1 MNYIAKYSYYAAENV
16 PKYQILFADRIY
28 QIKYTAVYIIHRSTD
43 SKFYVYT
50 ALPRW
55 RTMHELSYFYFI
67 KVKFKTKCA
76 DIVKRERHD
85 FIIVDILK
93 WQWPQQWYWR
103 KYFKIK
109 HKSSNVRWK
118 FVNQFSISKQEKLLI
133 YINHSLHMCCSK
145 STFEYSTFLH
155 DISVFSFYLYTHF
168 NQSSGQSYITHM
180 FQPIHRIILALKQT
194 PACTC
199 YCLIVVWW
207 LIWVSISCMVP
218 IFAYIGANWYDTLAN
233 VL

>member
-85 FIIVDILK
+85 FIIFDILK

-118 FVNQFSISKQEKLLI
+118 FVNQFSISKQEKLLYMLYVLLTAHYMCVVQNRHLNTVRFCMI
-133 YINHSLHMCCSK
+133 FLCSAFTYIHILTNLADNHTLHIC
-145 STFEYSTFLH
+145 
-155 DISVFSFYLYTHF
+155 F
-168 NQSSGQSYITHM
+168 NQS
-180 FQPIHRIILALKQT
+180 
-194 PACTC
+194 
-199 YCLIVVWW
+199 
-207 LIWVSISCMVP
+207 
-218 IFAYIGANWYDTLAN
+218 IG
-233 VL
+233 